1 MQAEVKRKLNDKMER
16 ALEALKKELA
26 AVRTGRASLSVFD
39 GISVDYYGT
48 PTPINQVATMAIPE
62 SRLITIQPWEP
73 KLISEIE
80 KAIQKSDLGLNPT
93 NDGKIIRIAIPPL
106 TEERRKQIIK
116 QVHKRVEDAKV
127 SIRNIRREG
136 NDQIKRLEKEKHI
149 SEDDTRRSI
158 DEIQKLTDS
167 YIKRSDEIMSHK
179 EAELKEI

>member
-39 GISVDYYGT
+39 GISIDYYGT
-48 PTPINQVATMAIPE
+48 PTPVNQLATMAIPE

-106 TEERRKQIIK
+106 TEERREQIIK
-116 QVHKRVEDAKV
+116 QVHKRVEEAKV

-136 NDQIKRLEKEKHI
+136 NDQIKKLEKEKHI
-149 SEDDTRRSI
+149 SEDDTRRLI

-179 EAELKEI
+179 KAELKEI

>member
-39 GISVDYYGT
+39 GIFIDYYGT
-48 PTPINQVATMAIPE
+48 PTPVNQVATMAIPE

-106 TEERRKQIIK
+106 TEERREQIIK
-116 QVHKRVEDAKV
+116 QVHKRVEEAKV

-136 NDQIKRLEKEKHI
+136 NDQIKKLEKEKHI
-149 SEDDTRRSI
+149 SEDDTRRLI

-179 EAELKEI
+179 KAELKEI